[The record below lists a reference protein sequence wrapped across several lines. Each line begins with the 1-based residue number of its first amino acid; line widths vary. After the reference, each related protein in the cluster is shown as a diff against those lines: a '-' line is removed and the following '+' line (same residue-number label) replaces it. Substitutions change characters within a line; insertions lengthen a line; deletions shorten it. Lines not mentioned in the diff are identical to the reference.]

1 MSICTY
7 NPLPL
12 FHFAS
17 MRAAEPD
24 RPLKDQFHSTMYCGL
39 FFLIHSLNISI
50 KTKTS
55 VKYVRLIKSCFNEEG
70 GTEQKTCRISEMK
83 KNKISKMKILQD
95 KQFQLQSDTTS
106 HFKENNFKMQVE

>member
-1 MSICTY
+1 MSICIY

-24 RPLKDQFHSTMYCGL
+24 RPPKDQFHRTMYCGL

-55 VKYVRLIKSCFNEEG
+55 VKYVGLVKSCFNEEG

-83 KNKISKMKILQD
+83 KNKISKMKI
-95 KQFQLQSDTTS
+95 FQGNNFSSKRDTT
-106 HFKENNFKMQVE
+106 FKEKN